1 MKTTLK
7 TIIPLIAILA
17 LWLSGCSGESQP
29 KESGPEAMT
38 RADTCHV
45 CGMIVLDQQGP
56 KGQARVSVTP
66 ARLNFCSTSDLM
78 AFLFQPD
85 SRTIVREAWV
95 HNMHGADWQSP
106 PNRADAYL
114 NAFEAWYVLD
124 HDRRGAMGHTLAP
137 FASQAQAEAFVAQH
151 GGRVLRFDEIDMEL
165 IVNMASYAFPD
176 VDSVRDFNPEVELGG
191 DHHHH

>member
-1 MKTTLK
+1 MKITIK
-7 TIIPLIAILA
+7 TIIPLITILA

-106 PNRADAYL
+106 PNHADAYL

-137 FASQAQAEAFVAQH
+137 FASQAQAEAFIAQH
-151 GGRVLRFDEIDMEL
+151 GGRVLRFDEIDMDL

-176 VDSVRDFNPEVELGG
+176 FDTVRDFNPEVELGG
-191 DHHHH
+191 GHRH